1 MAENKMTL
9 NEAMQLADSDYEQL
23 DNVQLAQINQ
33 TFTDSFAAQDG
44 SYTDD
49 VQFAANMIQ
58 LEAETRIQKYEKLD
72 NFETADIDGI
82 MALADSLSFS
92 SPLKD
97 QAQKLID
104 RAAKQKAE
112 TLESNATET
121 LESNATETPEF
132 EMGDTEETIGEPTQT
147 TEKTE
152 EEVVDKT
159 STQDETQQNI
169 SEETSETTQ
178 DPAAEEFEE
187 NDELTFPTHPGNN
200 ISDDGFNHYIDPLD
214 GQLPPDN
221 LANRVE
227 QERRLGEVMAVD
239 ESNPYKPLNS
249 FDKSQEYAN
258 GSKESVGAVIDDVV
272 NLSAIRSLTVSNQ
285 DISADSLNEARQA
298 ESERVGI
305 EFFNAVYGACKGE
318 AELDKETPKDFV
330 ERSGRIASMLSQNKS
345 KEDIYSALKISPTKE
360 QENAAVT
367 AIYKS
372 NAEPALSWA
381 KKLGK
386 NGAKFIDKIHD
397 IEQKNPLL
405 SLGMGVALAGNP
417 AYSAMRVALSAR
429 GLYKDYQKFKKEHP
443 EQKSTFLGMLKDKE
457 ARKSLAANAGIFL
470 RSVPVVGQAYGATMM
485 AKKLKETC
493 KKSFWKDLG
502 NKFKEAAVAVK
513 EVAKDPKNSK
523 KWKDAWN
530 KAGKPVAIVAG
541 VALTAYSAYKM
552 IDHGVDVAETPKED
566 NHDVKPQ
573 DSINQQMAADYKHL
587 EEMGVNTELMEGIGP
602 DALHHAAIHREIE
615 LDKMGLGENSPV
627 NGGELPEVEIVASS
641 PHHQPA
647 PEQLKPLHD
656 ISMDDMKPVSLQD
669 IPEAQPNIPETPH
682 IEMPQADPNIPSH
695 ADMHNLAEEL
705 RAQIERDGSAD
716 VGRTLNIMKE
726 TGEFTEAQAAHAG
739 NIIADV
745 TKDHHGNLEAA
756 LKEIEKESFKEAKLE
771 FEAEQAAQRE
781 AFLNQNVSAAE
792 KESAAAPESAAAESQ
807 EVAQDQSETHN
818 PEQEQQESQAQE
830 QENQGRGNEDNVEVD
845 LQQRVDSY
853 LADKV
858 ARGEMTPEEAQ
869 EMAPL
874 LLEQAQAD
882 QAQTNSGTENTGNES
897 QDQEHFSVG
906 NDSNI
911 EYRIDEN
918 GRTVISGDV
927 KCDPESYQQLRNEIT
942 LGMKNPNGSI
952 VASQVQTAYTLNEVN
967 QDIAARMAAGE
978 NVPHGEQAIANNTK
992 TLASFGLGYDDK
1004 GNLRSVK
1011 AMEHSNIV
1019 VSQKGGNSLS
1029 S

>member
-9 NEAMQLADSDYEQL
+9 SEAMQLANSDYEQL

-33 TFTDSFAAQDG
+33 TFTDSFSAQNG

-72 NFETADIDGI
+72 NFEMADIDGI
-82 MALADSLSFS
+82 IALADSLSFS

-97 QAQKLID
+97 QAQKLVD

-112 TLESNATET
+112 TLESNANET
-121 LESNATETPEF
+121 SEF
-132 EMGDTEETIGEPTQT
+132 EVGEMGDVIGEPTQE
-147 TEKTE
+147 TEKTQE
-152 EEVVDKT
+152 EATEQTAK
-159 STQDETQQNI
+159 QDETQQKR
-169 SEETSETTQ
+169 SEETNESTQ
-178 DPAAEEFEE
+178 DSAAEEFEE
-187 NDELTFPTHPGNN
+187 NDELTFPDHPGNN
-200 ISDDGFNHYIDPLD
+200 ITDDGFKHYIDPLD

-285 DISADSLNEARQA
+285 DISAGSLNEARQA

-318 AELDKETPKDFV
+318 TELDKETPKDFV
-330 ERSGRIASMLSQNKS
+330 ERSGRIALMLSQNKS
-345 KEDIYSALKISPTKE
+345 KEDIYGVLKISPTKE
-360 QENAAVT
+360 QEIAAVT
-367 AIYKS
+367 AIYKT
-372 NAEPALSWA
+372 NAEPVISWA

-386 NGAKFIDKIHD
+386 NGAKFIDNIRAL
-397 IEQKNPLL
+397 EEKNPLL

-457 ARKSLAANAGIFL
+457 GRKSLAANAGIFL

-485 AKKLKETC
+485 AKKLKETL

-502 NKFKEAAVAVK
+502 NKFKDAAVAVK

-530 KAGKPVAIVAG
+530 KAGKPVAIVTG

-566 NHDVKPQ
+566 NQDVKQQ

-602 DALHHAAIHREIE
+602 DALHHATIHREIE
-615 LDKMGLGENSPV
+615 LDNMGLGENSPI
-627 NGGELPEVEIVASS
+627 NGGELPEVEIVGSS
-641 PHHQPA
+641 PEHRST
-647 PEQLKPLHD
+647 PEPLKPLHD
-656 ISMDDMKPVSLQD
+656 ISMDDMKPISLQD

-756 LKEIEKESFKEAKLE
+756 LKEIEKESLKEAKLE

-792 KESAAAPESAAAESQ
+792 NESAAAPESAAAESQ
-807 EVAQDQSETHN
+807 EVAQEQSETHN
-818 PEQEQQESQAQE
+818 PVQEQQESQAQE
-830 QENQGRGNEDNVEVD
+830 QEKHGRSNEENVEVN

-858 ARGEMTPEEAQ
+858 ARGEMTPEEAR

-882 QAQTNSGTENTGNES
+882 QAQANSRTENTANA
-897 QDQEHFSVG
+897 DQGQGHFSV
-906 NDSNI
+906 SNGSSI

-918 GRTVISGDV
+918 GRTVVSGDV
-927 KCDPESYQQLRNEIT
+927 KCDPESFQQLRNEIT
-942 LGMKNPNGSI
+942 LGMKNPNGSV
-952 VASQVQTAYTLNEVN
+952 VASQAQTAYALNEVN

-978 NVPHGEQAIANNTK
+978 NVPHGEEAIANNTK
-992 TLASFGLGYDDK
+992 TLASLGLGYDDK

-1019 VSQKGGNSLS
+1019 VSQKGGNSLNS
-1029 S
+1029 